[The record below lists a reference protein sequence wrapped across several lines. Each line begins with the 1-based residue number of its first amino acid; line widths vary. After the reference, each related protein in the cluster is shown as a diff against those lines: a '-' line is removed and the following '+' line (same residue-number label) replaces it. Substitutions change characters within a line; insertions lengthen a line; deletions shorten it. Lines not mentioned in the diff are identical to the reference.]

1 MINQGQQQQ
10 ALALIEELKAIAQH
24 LDDAQIWGYATT
36 MESTYHEA
44 ESDLRRALQ
53 VNLESLPVLQGDPN
67 LPLHLGNIA
76 WSALDVGRYD
86 IAGQVIDQLEDRSIA
101 RNDRIFLANA
111 KGYRGVLAFCRG
123 DLTTGHQRLV
133 EAVGELRRLNLV
145 QFQVYPLHSLAQ
157 VALAAG
163 NATEAEDW
171 ARHLIDSAQRTLLSR
186 YVAAGHTLIARA
198 SIRRGPFEAARG
210 AASEALDIVA
220 DTDDTLALVWVLAT
234 VGQIAWA
241 TGNPTD
247 AAVLHAGAETLR
259 TPTGFVHPA
268 PRARELEH
276 EYHQIRDALGT
287 DAFNTSWK
295 TGTSL
300 SKEELVSEARW
311 VLSAGRSDGQSGG

>member
-10 ALALIEELKAIAQH
+10 ALALIEELKAMAQH
-24 LDDAQIWGYATT
+24 LDDAQVWGYATT
-36 MESTYHEA
+36 MESAYHDA

-76 WSALDVGRYD
+76 WSALDVERYD

-101 RNDRIFLANA
+101 RNDRIYLANA

-145 QFQVYPLHSLAQ
+145 PFQVYPLLNLAQ

-171 ARHLIDSAQRTLLSR
+171 ARHLIDSAQHLLYSR

-198 SIRRGPFEAARG
+198 SLRQQRLPTARQAAVD
-210 AASEALDIVA
+210 ALNIAV
-220 DTDDTLALVWVLAT
+220 DTADTLALAWVLAT

-247 AAVLHAGAETLR
+247 AALLHAGAETLR

-268 PRARELEH
+268 PRTRELEH
-276 EYHQIRDALGT
+276 EYHQIREALGT
-287 DAFNTSWK
+287 DAFNKAWK

-300 SKEELVSEARW
+300 GNEELVGEARR
-311 VLSAGRSDGQSGG
+311 VLSALPATPAE